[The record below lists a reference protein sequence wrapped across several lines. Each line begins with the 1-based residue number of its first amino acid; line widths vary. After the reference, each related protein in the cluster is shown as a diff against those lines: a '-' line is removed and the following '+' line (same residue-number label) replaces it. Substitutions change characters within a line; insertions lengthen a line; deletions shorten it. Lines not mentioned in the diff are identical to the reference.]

1 MQLENKPI
9 VVISSTNAEEIPNF
23 IRAMFKDCKLNRSK
37 KLIINFISSIS
48 YPEFIQNARE
58 ALLDNIDLGA
68 YIYIWKPEEV
78 DQMMKKILENRQD
91 MKGIIIYCDDNNK
104 HTIEKILH
112 KVPNSIKANII
123 KDYCK

>member
-23 IRAMFKDCKLNRSK
+23 VRTMFKDCRLNGSK
-37 KLIINFISSIS
+37 KLIINFISSIP

-58 ALLDNIDLGA
+58 ALLDNIDLGT

-78 DQMMKKILENRQD
+78 DQMMRKILENSQD
-91 MKGIIIYCDDNNK
+91 MKGIIIYCDNDNK
-104 HTIEKILH
+104 RFIEKILP
-112 KVPNSIKANII
+112 KIPNSIKANII

>member
-23 IRAMFKDCKLNRSK
+23 IRAMFKDCRLNGSK

-104 HTIEKILH
+104 YTIEKILY